1 MTVDEGIIADSKP
14 QWAAIAGVI
23 ATVTVFAIAQGL
35 TYPLLSFI
43 LERQGTPSG
52 LIGLSAAMTP
62 LGFMAS
68 APFIPTLARRFGA
81 GATALTCAVLAALLL
96 ALIGWTQSI
105 WPWFPLRFLLG
116 FAVNPLYVLSE
127 TWMLTLTPPGKRG
140 RVMGAYTSLISA
152 GFAAGPLALAVTGSV
167 GWPPFLVGIVAF
179 LGCAACLSCILP
191 RLPALHTGKDH
202 ASVLSFL
209 PLAPLLL
216 VAVAMVAGF
225 EHSLLSLTA
234 GYGEAYGAS
243 EEAVTAFL
251 TIFIAGNAVL
261 QIPLGLIAERVGSR
275 KVLIACTLMLLLG
288 CVLLPISFGTPFAWP
303 LAFAW
308 GAASFGIYTMALVEL
323 GDRFSGA
330 TLVAGN
336 AAFAFI
342 WGVGGIIVP
351 PATGTLMDAVGVQG
365 LPLAMGLLAVGLLGL
380 HALYRDGARTGR

>member
-1 MTVDEGIIADSKP
+1 MTVEERTLVEGKP

-23 ATVTVFAIAQGL
+23 ATVTVFAVAQGL

-43 LERQGTPSG
+43 LERQDTPSS

-68 APFIPTLARRFGA
+68 APFIPVFARRFGA

-96 ALIGWTQSI
+96 ALIGWTQNI

-152 GFAAGPLALAVTGSV
+152 GFAAGPLALAVTGSE

-179 LGCAACLSCILP
+179 LGCAACLLGILP
-191 RLPALHTGKDH
+191 RLPALHNGKEQ
-202 ASVLSFL
+202 ASVMRFLSM
-209 PLAPLLL
+209 APLLL
-216 VAVAMVAGF
+216 IAVAVVAGF

-234 GYGEAYGAS
+234 AYGSAYGAS

-261 QIPLGLIAERVGSR
+261 QIPLGLIAERIGSR
-275 KVLIACTLMLLLG
+275 KVLIACTLLLLFG
-288 CVLLPISFGTPFAWP
+288 CVLLPFSFGTPFAWP
-303 LAFAW
+303 LAFVW
-308 GAASFGIYTMALVEL
+308 GATSFGIYTMALVEL

-351 PATGTLMDAVGVQG
+351 PATGTLMDMVGVQG
-365 LPLAMGLLAVGLLGL
+365 LPLAMGLLACLLLAL
-380 HALYRDGARTGR
+380 HAVFRGNTGLGR